1 MKYENLVF
9 DLYGTLVDIHTETD
23 LDIMWEKTALYYG
36 FYGAHYTPQSF
47 REAYLAL
54 TAAEEGAAGQ
64 DYECF
69 PELQIERIFEK
80 LFEEKG
86 VSADRERL
94 AWNAAQLFRIL
105 SIDYIRLYPGVKET
119 LQAFREEGHRL
130 WLLSNA
136 QRVFTAYEMEALGLT
151 ECFDGIYISSDHG
164 YRKPDRRF
172 FDALL
177 TEQGIRPEEA
187 LMNGIELLEQVSGL
201 HPEMKK
207 LIFSGYGE
215 FEYAQQAMRY
225 GVEEYILKPVD
236 PEEFRKAMDKLFD
249 ALDREREAE
258 ERKAAEGNFF
268 RKYVLNA
275 VINGTDMEGLKLRT
289 AGFSLDF
296 LDEYRRMM
304 LLETGGNFFGSGDG
318 EFLEALERE
327 AQGARFDC
335 LNLNP
340 QECVLFFLDEAADW
354 KELAGRLNAV
364 LTQQC
369 GPEQKS
375 YISVSSGLKDR
386 SQIADR
392 YQELELLMENRFY
405 DLEGRVYMAK
415 NEAESAEDVRL
426 DDDTLMKQIRQDI
439 RAKDIL
445 SLKEHCKRLFLN
457 YGKNAGFSQI
467 YVKFVFASLLKL
479 LYEAIPEKTERE
491 LDEEMDRLYRAEDM
505 DQVREITEKNVD
517 LLEAKLKKDAG
528 SVHREVET
536 VKRYIFSHY
545 GEELSIE
552 QLAEKVYLA
561 PSYLSTLFKK
571 ETGQNL
577 SKFIKACRMEKAR
590 EMLENTHEKIGGISE
605 KVGYPNVSYFCQSF
619 REYYGV
625 SPQKYRDQGEG
636 AGVYEANQTKA

>member
-1 MKYENLVF
+1 MYRILI
-9 DLYGTLVDIHTETD
+9 VDD
-23 LDIMWEKTALYYG
+23 EK
-36 FYGAHYTPQSF
+36 
-47 REAYLAL
+47 
-54 TAAEEGAAGQ
+54 
-64 DYECF
+64 
-69 PELQIERIFEK
+69 IERN
-80 LFEEKG
+80 G
-86 VSADRERL
+86 
-94 AWNAAQLFRIL
+94 
-105 SIDYIRLYPGVKET
+105 IRLLLGR
-119 LQAFREEGHRL
+119 QGRELEI
-130 WLLSNA
+130 A
-136 QRVFTAYEMEALGLT
+136 EAVNGM
-151 ECFDGIYISSDHG
+151 
-164 YRKPDRRF
+164 
-172 FDALL
+172 DALKWLEENRADILL
-177 TEQGIRPEEA
+177 TDVKMP
-187 LMNGIELLEQVSGL
+187 LMNGIGLLEQVSERY
-201 HPEMKK
+201 PDMKK

-215 FEYAQQAMRY
+215 FEYARQAMRF

-249 ALDREREAE
+249 ALDLEREE
-258 ERKAAEGNFF
+258 KERKAAEGDFF

-275 VINGTDMEGLKLRT
+275 VVNGADMEGLKRRT
-289 AGFSLDF
+289 EGFSLDF
-296 LDEYRRMM
+296 LNQYRRMM
-304 LLETGGNFFGSGDG
+304 LLETGGDFFGSGDK
-318 EFLEALERE
+318 ELMDEMVRE
-327 AQGARFDC
+327 AQGVRFDY

-340 QECVLFFLDEAADW
+340 QECVLFFTDEAEDW

-364 LTQQC
+364 LARRC
-369 GPEQKS
+369 GTEKRS
-375 YISVSSGLKDR
+375 YISVSSGLKDGT
-386 SQIADR
+386 QIADR

-405 DLEGRVYMAK
+405 DLESRVYMAE

-439 RAKDIL
+439 RAKDML
-445 SLKEHCKRLFLN
+445 SLKEHCRRLFLN

-505 DQVREITEKNVD
+505 DQVHGIIEKNTG
-517 LLEAKLKKDAG
+517 LLEKKLEKESG
-528 SVHREVET
+528 SVHREVDT

-552 QLAEKVYLA
+552 QLAEMVYLA
-561 PSYLSTLFKK
+561 PSYLSSLFKK

-636 AGVYEANQTKA
+636 VGGYEKNQTGA

>member
-1 MKYENLVF
+1 M
-9 DLYGTLVDIHTETD
+9 
-23 LDIMWEKTALYYG
+23 
-36 FYGAHYTPQSF
+36 
-47 REAYLAL
+47 
-54 TAAEEGAAGQ
+54 
-64 DYECF
+64 
-69 PELQIERIFEK
+69 
-80 LFEEKG
+80 
-86 VSADRERL
+86 
-94 AWNAAQLFRIL
+94 
-105 SIDYIRLYPGVKET
+105 
-119 LQAFREEGHRL
+119 
-130 WLLSNA
+130 
-136 QRVFTAYEMEALGLT
+136 
-151 ECFDGIYISSDHG
+151 
-164 YRKPDRRF
+164 
-172 FDALL
+172 
-177 TEQGIRPEEA
+177 
-187 LMNGIELLEQVSGL
+187 
-201 HPEMKK
+201 
-207 LIFSGYGE
+207 
-215 FEYAQQAMRY
+215 
-225 GVEEYILKPVD
+225 
-236 PEEFRKAMDKLFD
+236 
-249 ALDREREAE
+249 
-258 ERKAAEGNFF
+258 
-268 RKYVLNA
+268 
-275 VINGTDMEGLKLRT
+275 
-289 AGFSLDF
+289 
-296 LDEYRRMM
+296 
-304 LLETGGNFFGSGDG
+304 
-318 EFLEALERE
+318 
-327 AQGARFDC
+327 
-335 LNLNP
+335 NP
-340 QECVLFFLDEAADW
+340 QECVLFFLDEAVDW

-491 LDEEMDRLYRAEDM
+491 LDEEMDRLYRAEDI

-590 EMLENTHEKIGGISE
+590 DMLENTHEKIGGISE

-636 AGVYEANQTKA
+636 AGAYEANQTKA